1 VNREKG
7 ELGVL
12 AAAEFTGQTTI
23 YVVGSQAVYGSLPD
37 LDLAIVAASTDL
49 DFFTLPHYEGLFFPA
64 HATLGDDSEFHHE
77 HDFYVEMV
85 RPTLP
90 RLPEGWEL
98 RAVRRVV
105 GEIDLKSER
114 HAVTAVYP
122 ELHDLAVS
130 KLVVGRPQDIR
141 FLEGLAERGYLQRDL
156 LLERLSL
163 APRVK
168 AEERVQA
175 LGVID
180 ELIGPS

>member
-1 VNREKG
+1 VNRDKA
-7 ELGVL
+7 ELGIL
-12 AAAEFTGQTTI
+12 AAAEFTGETTVYI
-23 YVVGSQAVYGSLPD
+23 VGSQAVYGSLPD

-49 DFFTLPHYEGLFFPA
+49 DFFTVPHYESLFFPA

-90 RLPEGWEL
+90 RLPEGWEA

-105 GEIDLKSER
+105 GNVAIKGEQR
-114 HAVTAVYP
+114 PVTAVYP

-130 KLVVGRPQDIR
+130 KLVVGRPQDLR
-141 FLEGLAERGYLQRDL
+141 FLEGLAERGHLHRDL
-156 LLERLSL
+156 LLERLAL

-168 AEERVQA
+168 AEERVRAIQ
-175 LGVID
+175 VID
-180 ELIGPS
+180 ELY